1 MNEAK
6 VAEKVIELCPELMG
20 ENRTAYGVLRNPRTV
35 LALVQLIEELLEN
48 DLDWRVHATVLAYQ
62 RDKYMALWTRIGEP
76 TLDDKLEAEG
86 IKFDETI

>member
-35 LALVQLIEELLEN
+35 LALVDLCELLLEN
-48 DLDWRVHATVLAYQ
+48 DLEWRAHATVLADQ
-62 RDKYMALWTRIGEP
+62 RDKYMALWTKIGESA
-76 TLDDKLEAEG
+76 LDSKLEAEG
-86 IKFDETI
+86 IKFDE